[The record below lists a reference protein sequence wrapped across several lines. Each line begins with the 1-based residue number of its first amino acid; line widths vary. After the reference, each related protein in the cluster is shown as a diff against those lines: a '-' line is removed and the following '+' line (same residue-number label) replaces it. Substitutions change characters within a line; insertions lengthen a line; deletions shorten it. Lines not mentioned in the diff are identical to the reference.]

1 MKIFTARAGALGLA
15 VWALVGLAGCEQD
28 EVMWETTSG
37 AVGAQTGD
45 REALDEEWRD
55 YRVASVAALDEM
67 SRKLDATR
75 RKGSVADR
83 AVIDGLASRID
94 ELRAAMIAEMDDPD
108 PSTSERALL
117 RDDFDGLQR
126 EIAELIERID
136 PASS

>member
-1 MKIFTARAGALGLA
+1 MKIFTARAGVLGLA

-55 YRVASVAALDEM
+55 YRVGSVAALDEM
-67 SRKLDATR
+67 SRKLEATR

-108 PSTSERALL
+108 PSTSERASL

>member
-1 MKIFTARAGALGLA
+1 MKISTARAGVLGLA

-45 REALDEEWRD
+45 REALEERRD